1 MTISL
6 SSSSGFFS
14 MERTLYKCTV
24 TERKSLVR
32 SSELSLSA
40 VLKWFLISWY
50 WPGLFIR
57 PRQCPRRIVRQ
68 ECSRFVSKTGYTQ
81 TSAQLEAKQWMVW
94 RCREAGVRAGRLSNG
109 PSFVPSA
116 VLFFLNRTLK
126 YRLIEE
132 VILVSCPRGRL
143 LFFLACW
150 AALYSGPPHLTSI
163 LTYLRP
169 SSRRT
174 GKWTSHSH
182 SACSHFPGCAHTPPP
197 HPVSHGL
204 WKMPLATLLIPSH
217 GLATPAP
224 LHSPHHP
231 WRVPRAQCLGLGCR
245 SPGKQMLSSSRF
257 GCFVCS
263 LWMERARASCPLVL
277 PRLLP
282 SSLHMAM
289 LNTQGVPHPRA
300 SLDPT
305 LCLLDSR
312 SFYIFSSASLWFIFW
327 IKVSAIVIP
336 VRE

>member
-182 SACSHFPGCAHTPPP
+182 SACSHFPGCAHTHPPTQSPMVSGKCLWP
-197 HPVSHGL
+197 HCSSHLMAWPRQPLCILHITPGESLEPSVWVWDAGVLESRCLALPGL
-204 WKMPLATLLIPSH
+204 DASSAHFEWREQELVV
-217 GLATPAP
+217 
-224 LHSPHHP
+224 P
-231 WRVPRAQCLGLGCR
+231 WSFPD
-245 SPGKQMLSSSRF
+245 S
-257 GCFVCS
+257 
-263 LWMERARASCPLVL
+263 
-277 PRLLP
+277 
-282 SSLHMAM
+282 
-289 LNTQGVPHPRA
+289 
-300 SLDPT
+300 
-305 LCLLDSR
+305 CLLLSTWPCWTLKG
-312 SFYIFSSASLWFIFW
+312 SLTPE
-327 IKVSAIVIP
+327 P
-336 VRE
+336 V